1 MTHILPKTNDFK
13 NRANDKGSLL
23 AFEDSIITKKSRVRS
38 NFDSISGKDHLFEE
52 ISRLSRVANLTERT
66 TYINSFTCTLI
77 VISINVSLEVLRLY
91 NLLRSVNKRF
101 HSRNFLR
108 I

>member
-23 AFEDSIITKKSRVRS
+23 AFEDSIIKKKSRVRS

-52 ISRLSRVANLTERT
+52 ISRLSR
-66 TYINSFTCTLI
+66 
-77 VISINVSLEVLRLY
+77 
-91 NLLRSVNKRF
+91 
-101 HSRNFLR
+101 LR
-108 I
+108 ILQSEPRTLTVLHVR